1 MKRFVLSAARLNF
14 GILRQLG
21 LIKQHLALKKNVINY
36 QSLSMVNNINNPK
49 LVAEA
54 VKRSSLVQQAVKEVQ
69 QLKIEP
75 SNSLVQHT

>member
-1 MKRFVLSAARLNF
+1 
-14 GILRQLG
+14 
-21 LIKQHLALKKNVINY
+21 
-36 QSLSMVNNINNPK
+36 MVNNINNPK

-69 QLKIEP
+69 KLKIEP